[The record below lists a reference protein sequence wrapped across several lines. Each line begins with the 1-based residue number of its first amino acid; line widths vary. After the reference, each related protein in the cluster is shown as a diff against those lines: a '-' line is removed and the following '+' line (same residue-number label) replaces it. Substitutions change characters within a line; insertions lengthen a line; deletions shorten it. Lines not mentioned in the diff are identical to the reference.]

1 MSAECRPSELSF
13 LLVGLSV
20 ETDQDMEHKSDD
32 GRKEGGVK
40 EIQFRA
46 KHFDYSRILSESE
59 FVEGRPRGSL
69 WRSKGKGK
77 EIRTKGQELL
87 RKEFGISKEEWVVF
101 TKQVLREGKIL
112 NARLLAITAQLV
124 AGISP
129 EEVK

>member
-1 MSAECRPSELSF
+1 MNWQLQYVIGFVMLSTMEVNMSE
-13 LLVGLSV
+13 
-20 ETDQDMEHKSDD
+20 
-32 GRKEGGVK
+32 
-40 EIQFRA
+40 
-46 KHFDYSRILSESE
+46 
-59 FVEGRPRGSL
+59 
-69 WRSKGKGK
+69 
-77 EIRTKGQELL
+77 EIRTKSQELL

>member
-1 MSAECRPSELSF
+1 MNWQLQYVIGFVMLSTMDVDMSE
-13 LLVGLSV
+13 
-20 ETDQDMEHKSDD
+20 
-32 GRKEGGVK
+32 
-40 EIQFRA
+40 
-46 KHFDYSRILSESE
+46 
-59 FVEGRPRGSL
+59 
-69 WRSKGKGK
+69 

>member
-1 MSAECRPSELSF
+1 MNWQLQYVIAFVMLSM
-13 LLVGLSV
+13 
-20 ETDQDMEHKSDD
+20 TTQDMSKELREKS
-32 GRKEGGVK
+32 
-40 EIQFRA
+40 
-46 KHFDYSRILSESE
+46 
-59 FVEGRPRGSL
+59 
-69 WRSKGKGK
+69 
-77 EIRTKGQELL
+77 QELL